1 MVGISYIFFY
11 PALTA
16 VVESMRFLCWRC
28 LVEAGI
34 YQEREVGPEESK
46 ACEEYEEE
54 GRVSH
59 SEPVFL
65 AVKECVDEL
74 TKHLQQAD
82 EQAASDE
89 TKSQNWWYANKSC
102 PHDVQGVDDDGQVVD
117 ENEVLG
123 DDVIQDVNVSSENLT
138 GT

>member
-1 MVGISYIFFY
+1 MYIISCIDCISYVVYGWHIRYFYY

-65 AVKECVDEL
+65 AGIEGVDEL
-74 TKHLQQAD
+74 TEHLQQGN
-82 EQAASDE
+82 EQTASDE
-89 TKSQNWWYANKSC
+89 TKSENISDATQSLSATPMS
-102 PHDVQGVDDDGQVVD
+102 PHIR
-117 ENEVLG
+117 NF
-123 DDVIQDVNVSSENLT
+123 
-138 GT
+138 